1 MNNDATLFMRDDQ
14 VEAAWQLLTPVLEA
28 WESTQPSDF
37 PNYAAV
43 TWGPESM
50 QGLLAQQEHR
60 WPQPVELADNCDKKS
75 KSGRNTK

>member
-37 PNYAAV
+37 PNHAAG

-50 QGLLAQQEHR
+50 QALLAQQEHR

-75 KSGRNTK
+75 KRGRNTK